1 MRRLSLLAVMLVGIS
16 AVWAQKTKVSTAST
30 SLLINDLNGAKSN
43 IDAAMVDEK
52 SKEWPRTWVVAGE
65 VYIKLDKANTD
76 VAGAEKAVNYYE
88 KAITFDQ
95 KGDEKGKGIGKYK
108 KEIAVSITQ
117 TSVDLVNCGIVAFQA
132 EQYAKA
138 ALIFEKYIELTE
150 NSYLFPV
157 TTPDTAIIYNAAL
170 ASYNA
175 KDWPKAVKFFNRSI
189 DLKYNGGD
197 AVLLLNNVYADQKDV
212 DSQVS
217 NLKRGFELFPQDDR
231 ILSQLINLYLELK
244 KNDEALT
251 YLDAAIKTDP
261 NNASF
266 YYAKGVLYAQSNKFE
281 DAVINYN
288 LALEKDPINFNA
300 LYNLGVLY
308 YNKGVEMTNVANEI
322 KEIKKYE
329 VARDE
334 ANSYFQKSLPF
345 MERASVVNP
354 KDIEV
359 LQSLKGLY
367 YRFNQLDKYNEVDA
381 KVKALQQ

>member
-1 MRRLSLLAVMLVGIS
+1 MRKLSLIVVLMVGITT
-16 AVWAQKTKVSTAST
+16 VWAQKTKVSTAST
-30 SLLINDLNGAKSN
+30 SLIINDLTGAKSN

-52 SKEWPRTWVVAGE
+52 SKEWPRTWIVAGE

-76 VAGAEKAVNYYE
+76 AIGAEKAVGYYDQ
-88 KAITFDQ
+88 AIVFDQ

-108 KEIAVSITQ
+108 KEISVSITQ
-117 TSVDLVNCGIVAFQA
+117 NSVDLVNCGIVAFQA
-132 EQYAKA
+132 ENYVKA
-138 ALIFEKYIELTE
+138 SLIFEKYIELTE
-150 NSYLFPV
+150 NPYLFPV
-157 TTPDTAIIYNAAL
+157 STPDTAIIYNAAL
-170 ASYNA
+170 AAYNA
-175 KDWPKAVKFFNRSI
+175 KNWDKAIKFFNRSI

-197 AVLLLNNVYADQKDV
+197 AILLINNIYSEQKDV
-212 DSQVS
+212 DNQVV

-261 NNASF
+261 TNPSF
-266 YYAKGVLYAQSNKFE
+266 YYAKGVLFAQSGNFNE
-281 DAVINYN
+281 AVSNYN

-300 LYNLGVLY
+300 LYNSGVLY
-308 YNKGVEMTNVANEI
+308 YNKGVEMTNIANEI
-322 KEIKKYE
+322 KDLKKYE

-334 ANSYFQKSLPF
+334 ANSYFQKALPY
-345 MERASVVNP
+345 MERASAVNP

-367 YRFNQLDKYNEVDA
+367 YRFNQLDKYNETDA